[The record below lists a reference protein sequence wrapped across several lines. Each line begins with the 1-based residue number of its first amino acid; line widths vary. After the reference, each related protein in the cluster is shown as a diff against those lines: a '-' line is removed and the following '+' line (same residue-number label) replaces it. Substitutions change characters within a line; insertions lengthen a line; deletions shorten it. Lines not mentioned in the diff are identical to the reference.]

1 MKYNIQNFIPNFLI
15 IGAAKSGT
23 TSLHAYL
30 SEHQDILMSTP
41 KEPKYF
47 SNRANTISFSGKGD
61 IEVYN
66 SIIKSKIEYKNL
78 FKSEKDFIIKGE
90 SSADSLYY
98 YKKVIP
104 LIKKDLKEPYI
115 LILLRNPIQRA
126 FSAYTHLI
134 RDEREINSF
143 EEGLLLES
151 ERKELGY
158 EFIWHYKEVGLYY
171 NQVKSYIENFKNCKV
186 ILFDDLK
193 KDSQLVVDDTC
204 DFLKLTKIKI
214 NKDKVYNKSGIPRR
228 NLQTLLYKKFIK
240 KRSLLRKIA
249 SVFLKETKKEQIALF
264 LKEQLFNKQLQKA
277 EMKLET
283 KEQLIDYFKEDILK
297 LEKLIDRDLQHW
309 LK

>member
-1 MKYNIQNFIPNFLI
+1 MKYNIQKNLPNFLI
-15 IGAAKSGT
+15 VGAAKSGT

-30 SEHQDILMSTP
+30 SGHQDILMSTP

-47 SNRANTISFSGKGD
+47 SNRANDISFSGKGD
-61 IEVYN
+61 IGVYS
-66 SIIKSKIEYKNL
+66 SIVKSKTEYKNL
-78 FKSEKDFIIKGE
+78 FKSEREFIIKGE
-90 SSADSLYY
+90 SSADTLYY

-104 LIKKDLKEPYI
+104 LIQKELKEPYI

-134 RDEREINSF
+134 RDEREISSF

-151 ERKELGY
+151 ERKKLGY
-158 EFIWHYKEVGLYY
+158 EFIWYYKEVGLYY

-186 ILFDDLK
+186 ILFDDLN

-228 NLQTLLYKKFIK
+228 NLQTFLYKKFIK

-249 SVFLKETKKEQIALF
+249 SMFLKETKKEQIALV

-277 EMKLET
+277 EMKPET
-283 KEQLIDYFKEDILK
+283 KQQLIDYFKEDILK

>member
-1 MKYNIQNFIPNFLI
+1 MKYSIQNFLPNFLI

-47 SNRANTISFSGKGD
+47 SNKAITINFSGKGD
-61 IEVYN
+61 LEVYN

-78 FKSEKDFIIKGE
+78 FKSEKDLIIKGE

-104 LIKKDLKEPYI
+104 LIKKELEEPYV
-115 LILLRNPIQRA
+115 LILLRNPIERA

-134 RDEREINSF
+134 RDGREIKSF
-143 EEGLLLES
+143 EEGLQLES
-151 ERKELGY
+151 ERIEWGY

-204 DFLKLTKIKI
+204 DFLKLTTIKI
-214 NKDKVYNKSGIPRR
+214 NKDRVYNKSGIPKR
-228 NLQTLLYKKFIK
+228 NFQTFLYNKFIK
-240 KRSLLRKIA
+240 KRSLFKKIV
-249 SVFLKETKKEQIALF
+249 SFFLKETKKEQIAF
-264 LKEQLFNKQLQKA
+264 ILKNQLFNKQLQKS
-277 EMKLET
+277 EMKPET
-283 KEQLIDYFKEDILK
+283 KNQLIDYFKDDILK
-297 LEKLIDRDLQHW
+297 LEKLIDKDLQHW